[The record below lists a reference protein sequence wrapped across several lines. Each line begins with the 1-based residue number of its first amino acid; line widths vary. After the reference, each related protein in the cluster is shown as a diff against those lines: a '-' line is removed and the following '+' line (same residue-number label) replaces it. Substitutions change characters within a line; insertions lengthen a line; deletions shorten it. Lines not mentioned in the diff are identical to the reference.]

1 MPTAPS
7 PRLVSLKR
15 ARSVLAHWFG
25 RPLPPMASL
34 SRAERAFARDG
45 IEQSIRADG
54 RARDDYRGI
63 VLELGVLPQAS
74 GSARVRL
81 GATDVTCAVSCDIG
95 APSKANPDH
104 GRLRCSVEVS
114 ASAGERQGSASD
126 RETET
131 MGVELGRALERGL
144 LGASASG
151 LGALSAAAAGA
162 RRGTARLAE
171 HGADAALD
179 MAQLG
184 IQRGK
189 SCWLLQC
196 DALVSHADGGV
207 LDALGIATR
216 AALAHCRIPK
226 VTVAFGPDPN
236 DPAELEL
243 DDDPSAMT
251 ALDVSNVPLIVSVT
265 EVGRRVILDAS
276 GAEEA
281 VAGATLHVAVDAAGR
296 VRGASMGGRGA
307 VDVARAREMTAV
319 AREAG
324 KRLIAAVD
332 RRVRI
337 AEAEAEARGGGEGGE
352 DEDDED
358 DVEDMDE
365 GEGGAA

>member
-1 MPTAPS
+1 
-7 PRLVSLKR
+7 
-15 ARSVLAHWFG
+15 
-25 RPLPPMASL
+25 
-34 SRAERAFARDG
+34 
-45 IEQSIRADG
+45 
-54 RARDDYRGI
+54 
-63 VLELGVLPQAS
+63 
-74 GSARVRL
+74 
-81 GATDVTCAVSCDIG
+81 
-95 APSKANPDH
+95 
-104 GRLRCSVEVS
+104 
-114 ASAGERQGSASD
+114 
-126 RETET
+126 
-131 MGVELGRALERGL
+131 
-144 LGASASG
+144 
-151 LGALSAAAAGA
+151 
-162 RRGTARLAE
+162 
-171 HGADAALD
+171 

-189 SCWLLQC
+189 SRWLLQC

-324 KRLIAAVD
+324 KRLIAAID

-337 AEAEAEARGGGEGGE
+337 AEAEAEARGVGRGARTRTTRTTSKTWTRAKEARRSGIDRSSPGGEATAQSVRVRRS
-352 DEDDED
+352 DRR
-358 DVEDMDE
+358 
-365 GEGGAA
+365 